1 MWIQLVGQKVQKFQ
15 FEEFW
20 SIMISYFLKSYQFK
34 FYGLKTSIQT
44 ISRFFNHKLRIFT
57 NFSTNQ
63 IDFSWKKH
71 KINQQDSFWFISWYS
86 KCEIGNSWNHVMSNS
101 FVPSWK
107 NKLKE
112 EQKITS
118 RKKPGKAKR
127 KQNPNSKR
135 LWFLSTTFSFGQQPK
150 RAQNT

>member
-63 IDFSWKKH
+63 IDFSWKKTQN
-71 KINQQDSFWFISWYS
+71 KPTRLVLIYFLIFKMRDWEFVKPCDEQLICAFLEKQVKGGAKNYQQKKTRKS
-86 KCEIGNSWNHVMSNS
+86 K
-101 FVPSWK
+101 
-107 NKLKE
+107 KE
-112 EQKITS
+112 TKS
-118 RKKPGKAKR
+118 
-127 KQNPNSKR
+127 
-135 LWFLSTTFSFGQQPK
+135 
-150 RAQNT
+150 